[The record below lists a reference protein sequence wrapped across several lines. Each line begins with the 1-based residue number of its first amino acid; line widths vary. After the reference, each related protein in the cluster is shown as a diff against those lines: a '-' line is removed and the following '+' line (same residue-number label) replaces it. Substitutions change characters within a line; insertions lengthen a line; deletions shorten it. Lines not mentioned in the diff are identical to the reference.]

1 MGFLVG
7 AKVEESDPCGT
18 SVKKSPSVPPARRK
32 PPCRRRAPSLE
43 RREALAAIGP
53 SISIVGDITGDE
65 DLTILGKV
73 KGKID
78 LPRHDVTVGESGKVD
93 ADVHAKVVSVA
104 GEVHGNLFAGEQ
116 ILIRRSATMLGNL
129 TAPRVGLEDGCCF
142 RGSVD
147 METPEK
153 GRAASLPTSRAPSAA
168 LPAKPAES
176 TAPAAGN
183 PGGGGL
189 VKPETPPVRP

>member
-1 MGFLVG
+1 MWN
-7 AKVEESDPCGT
+7 KREEESVRPT
-18 SVKKSPSVPPARRK
+18 A
-32 PPCRRRAPSLE
+32 APLAVASSSGVTAP
-43 RREALAAIGP
+43 REPQAAIGR
-53 SISIVGDITGDE
+53 SISIVGDVTGDE

-78 LPRHDVTVGESGKVD
+78 LPKHNVTVGESGRVD

-153 GRAASLPTSRAPSAA
+153 GRAASLPGSRAAGAIQPV
-168 LPAKPAES
+168 KPVES
-176 TAPAAGN
+176 TAPLAGN
-183 PGGGGL
+183 PGSGVL

>member
-1 MGFLVG
+1 MWN
-7 AKVEESDPCGT
+7 KREEESVRPAGT
-18 SVKKSPSVPPARRK
+18 PQAALPPSSAVAG
-32 PPCRRRAPSLE
+32 
-43 RREALAAIGP
+43 RREVLAAIGA

-153 GRAASLPTSRAPSAA
+153 GRPASLPTSRTPSAMP
-168 LPAKPAES
+168 PAKPVES
-176 TAPAAGN
+176 TSTTGAAGHTGAGA
-183 PGGGGL
+183 P
-189 VKPETPPVRP
+189 VKPETPPIRP

>member
-1 MGFLVG
+1 MWNKREDESVRPPTTAPQAAPTSG
-7 AKVEESDPCGT
+7 AVA
-18 SVKKSPSVPPARRK
+18 ARRD
-32 PPCRRRAPSLE
+32 AQ
-43 RREALAAIGP
+43 AGIGP

-93 ADVHAKVVSVA
+93 ADVHAKVVNVA
-104 GEVHGNLFAGEQ
+104 GEVRGNLFAGEQ
-116 ILIRRSATMLGNL
+116 ILIRRTATMLGNL

-147 METPEK
+147 METHEK
-153 GRAASLPTSRAPSAA
+153 GRPASVQPPRAPTTIAPIKPSEGALRAA
-168 LPAKPAES
+168 GSPGSSMPAKPE
-176 TAPAAGN
+176 
-183 PGGGGL
+183 
-189 VKPETPPVRP
+189 VPPVRP

>member
-1 MGFLVG
+1 MWN
-7 AKVEESDPCGT
+7 KREEES
-18 SVKKSPSVPPARRK
+18 VRPAGA
-32 PPCRRRAPSLE
+32 APAAVSSGGVAAP
-43 RREALAAIGP
+43 REPQAAIGR
-53 SISIVGDITGDE
+53 SISIVGDVTGDE

-78 LPRHDVTVGESGKVD
+78 LPKHNVTIGESGKVD

-147 METPEK
+147 METPDK
-153 GRAASLPTSRAPSAA
+153 SRGGSLPTQRALGAA
-168 LPAKPAES
+168 APARPGES
-176 TAPAAGN
+176 TAPAAAN
-183 PGGGGL
+183 AGGGAI
-189 VKPETPPVRP
+189 VKPETPPARP

>member
-1 MGFLVG
+1 MWNKREDESVRPPTTTPQAAQAAG
-7 AKVEESDPCGT
+7 AV
-18 SVKKSPSVPPARRK
+18 A
-32 PPCRRRAPSLE
+32 A
-43 RREALAAIGP
+43 RREAHAGIGP
-53 SISIVGDITGDE
+53 AISIVGDITGDE

-104 GEVHGNLFAGEQ
+104 GEVRGNLFAAEQ
-116 ILIRRSATMLGNL
+116 ILIRRTATMLGNL

-142 RGSVD
+142 RGSVE

-153 GRAASLPTSRAPSAA
+153 GRAASVQPARAPAA
-168 LPAKPAES
+168 TLPIKPSGGSLQAAGSPGSGMPAKPE
-176 TAPAAGN
+176 
-183 PGGGGL
+183 
-189 VKPETPPVRP
+189 VPPVRP

>member
-1 MGFLVG
+1 MWN
-7 AKVEESDPCGT
+7 KREEES
-18 SVKKSPSVPPARRK
+18 VRPPAAA
-32 PPCRRRAPSLE
+32 APA
-43 RREALAAIGP
+43 ALASAPVAARRDAQAGIGP

-104 GEVHGNLFAGEQ
+104 GEVRGNLFAGEQ
-116 ILIRRSATMLGNL
+116 ILIRRTATMLGNL

-153 GRAASLPTSRAPSAA
+153 GRPASASTSRAPNPVLSAKPVESTVSAA
-168 LPAKPAES
+168 GTSGSSMA
-176 TAPAAGN
+176 T
-183 PGGGGL
+183 
-189 VKPETPPVRP
+189 KPETPPVRP

>member
-1 MGFLVG
+1 MWN
-7 AKVEESDPCGT
+7 KREEESVRPT
-18 SVKKSPSVPPARRK
+18 A
-32 PPCRRRAPSLE
+32 APLAVASSSGVTAP
-43 RREALAAIGP
+43 REPQAAIGR
-53 SISIVGDITGDE
+53 SISIVGDVTGDE

-78 LPRHDVTVGESGKVD
+78 LPKHNVTVGESGRVD

-153 GRAASLPTSRAPSAA
+153 GRTAPASSRGTSVV
-168 LPAKPAES
+168 PAKPVEPP
-176 TAPAAGN
+176 APAAGH
-183 PGGGGL
+183 PGSGML

>member
-1 MGFLVG
+1 MWNKREDESVRPTAAAQPALASG
-7 AKVEESDPCGT
+7 AIA
-18 SVKKSPSVPPARRK
+18 ARRD
-32 PPCRRRAPSLE
+32 AQ
-43 RREALAAIGP
+43 AGIGP

-78 LPRHDVTVGESGKVD
+78 LPRHDVTVGESGRVD

-116 ILIRRSATMLGNL
+116 ILIRKSATMLGNL
-129 TAPRVGLEDGCCF
+129 TAPRVGLEDGCSF

-153 GRAASLPTSRAPSAA
+153 GRAASVQPPRAPGVLAPIKPPEGALQAA
-168 LPAKPAES
+168 GSPGGSVPAKPE
-176 TAPAAGN
+176 
-183 PGGGGL
+183 
-189 VKPETPPVRP
+189 VPPVRS

>member
-1 MGFLVG
+1 MWNKREDESVRPPTAALQPALPPG
-7 AKVEESDPCGT
+7 AV
-18 SVKKSPSVPPARRK
+18 A
-32 PPCRRRAPSLE
+32 A
-43 RREALAAIGP
+43 RREAHAGIGP

-78 LPRHDVTVGESGKVD
+78 LPRHDVTVGESGRVD

-116 ILIRRSATMLGNL
+116 ILIRRTATMLGNL

-142 RGSVD
+142 RGSVE

-153 GRAASLPTSRAPSAA
+153 GRAASLQPARAPAA
-168 LPAKPAES
+168 IAPIKPSGGALQAAGSPGSGLPAKPE
-176 TAPAAGN
+176 
-183 PGGGGL
+183 
-189 VKPETPPVRP
+189 VPPVRP

>member
-1 MGFLVG
+1 MWNKREEEFVRPPTAAAQAVLTPG
-7 AKVEESDPCGT
+7 AGGG
-18 SVKKSPSVPPARRK
+18 RRD
-32 PPCRRRAPSLE
+32 AQ
-43 RREALAAIGP
+43 AGIGP

-78 LPRHDVTVGESGKVD
+78 LPRHDVTVGESGRVD
-93 ADVHAKVVSVA
+93 ADVHAKVVSVS
-104 GEVHGNLFAGEQ
+104 GEVRGNLFAGEQ
-116 ILIRRSATMLGNL
+116 ILIRRTATMLGNL

-153 GRAASLPTSRAPSAA
+153 GRPASVQPPRAPTAIAPIKPSEGAMHAA
-168 LPAKPAES
+168 GGPGSSMPAKPE
-176 TAPAAGN
+176 
-183 PGGGGL
+183 
-189 VKPETPPVRP
+189 VPPVRP

>member
-1 MGFLVG
+1 MWN
-7 AKVEESDPCGT
+7 KREEESVRPA
-18 SVKKSPSVPPARRK
+18 SVSQATPPPSSSVAQ
-32 PPCRRRAPSLE
+32 

-116 ILIRRSATMLGNL
+116 ILIRKSATMLGNL

-153 GRAASLPTSRAPSAA
+153 GRSASLPTSRAPSTTP
-168 LPAKPAES
+168 PAKPVES
-176 TAPAAGN
+176 TSTPAAAGHAS
-183 PGGGGL
+183 GGVL

>member
-1 MGFLVG
+1 MWNKREDESVRPPTAAPQAALPSG
-7 AKVEESDPCGT
+7 AV
-18 SVKKSPSVPPARRK
+18 A
-32 PPCRRRAPSLE
+32 A
-43 RREALAAIGP
+43 RREAHAGIGP
-53 SISIVGDITGDE
+53 AISIVGDITGDE

-78 LPRHDVTVGESGKVD
+78 LPRHDVTVGESGHVD

-116 ILIRRSATMLGNL
+116 ILIRRTATMLGNL

-153 GRAASLPTSRAPSAA
+153 GRAPANQPTRAPGAITPIKPTEGASQAA
-168 LPAKPAES
+168 GGPGSSTPAKPE
-176 TAPAAGN
+176 
-183 PGGGGL
+183 
-189 VKPETPPVRP
+189 VPPVRP